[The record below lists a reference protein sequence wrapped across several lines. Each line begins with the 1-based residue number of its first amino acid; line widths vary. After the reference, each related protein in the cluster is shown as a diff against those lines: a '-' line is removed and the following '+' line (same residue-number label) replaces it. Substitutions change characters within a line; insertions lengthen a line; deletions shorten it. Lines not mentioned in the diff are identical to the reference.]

1 MRDIASMK
9 TYRIARPV
17 LLFTYTILAL
27 MILGGAVFLAL
38 FLYTGKPEGLPGLL
52 FAFFWTGALSWT
64 WYAYL
69 RIPVE
74 ISIDETS
81 RVHCRS
87 LIKRH
92 SLSVGDIL
100 SIKAPMLSPGFVN
113 VRHRGGMIHLMSRMD
128 GFHDLIATLKSIN
141 PSIEVK
147 GC

>member
-1 MRDIASMK
+1 MASMK
-9 TYRIARPV
+9 TYRVARPI
-17 LLFTYTILAL
+17 LAFTYTILTL
-27 MILGGAVFLAL
+27 MTLGGAVFIAL

-81 RVHCRS
+81 QVHFRS
-87 LIKRH
+87 LIRRQT
-92 SLSVGDIL
+92 LNMVDIL
-100 SIKAPMLSPGFVN
+100 SIKAPMLSPGFVD

-128 GFHDLIATLKSIN
+128 GFHDLITTLKSIN
-141 PSIEVK
+141 PAIEVK